1 MTDTASIHAEGW
13 KTGFC
18 QCDWC
23 KSSRASVM
31 RGIDWNEPFDLDQEE
46 YQQNNEAWW
55 NETYK
60 TP

>member
-1 MTDTASIHAEGW
+1 MDFARKLSFDEITALPLPERSEYW
-13 KTGFC
+13 
-18 QCDWC
+18 DWYC
-23 KSSRASVM
+23 ANFVH
-31 RGIDWNEPFDLDQEE
+31 GQPFDLDQEE